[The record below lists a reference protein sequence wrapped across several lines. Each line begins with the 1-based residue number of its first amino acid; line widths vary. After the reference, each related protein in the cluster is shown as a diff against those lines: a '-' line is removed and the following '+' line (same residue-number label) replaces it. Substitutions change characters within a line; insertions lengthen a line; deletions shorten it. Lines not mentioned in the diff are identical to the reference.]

1 MMADRAFV
9 LGLDGV
15 PWDLLERWAEDGEL
29 PNFQRLLTEGASGPL
44 ESTIPA
50 TTAPAWPAIA
60 TGVGPDKH
68 GVYGFQRIGTDYR
81 HRMNTS
87 HDWCATPMW
96 ERLAPSVVGNVP
108 LTYPAREIDGT
119 LVTGMM
125 TPEPGDGFTHPREL
139 AAEIADRVPHYAIGL
154 DWGEYADRQQA
165 FLDDLDGLLTNRVE
179 LLELLM
185 TIEDWELF
193 FFVFTALDR
202 LKHLVWDESVILDHY
217 RTMDD
222 VLGDV
227 LDYVA
232 DRGAT
237 LYVVSDHGFG
247 PISRI
252 VHVNRL
258 LESAGYLTRQRE
270 SGTRGVLSSLGV
282 TKSNVE
288 TWLDRSGISQDA
300 LVDYL
305 PQAFVD
311 MVALQVPGEHS
322 LYDVEFGETT
332 AFFHG
337 SGELY
342 VNDTERFERGTVRP
356 EAVPALKR
364 ELTSLLETA
373 EDPETGDRPL
383 TVHDGGEVYP
393 ADDES
398 PDLVVTPDPAYDCLT
413 MLTDKA
419 FSDPGSKAG
428 GHRSE
433 GVFLAWGPDVEAG
446 ATVEEASVVD
456 VAPTVLHGAGEAIPE
471 ATDGRVLQEVFTDGS
486 APGSTPVEKRPLTAR
501 ADDSRDPATEDG
513 DDGDV
518 EERLRG
524 LGYLE

>member
-1 MMADRAFV
+1 MTTDRAFV

-15 PWDLLERWAEDGEL
+15 PWNLLEGWAEDGEL
-29 PNFQRLLTEGASGPL
+29 PNFQRLLTEGASGPMA
-44 ESTIPA
+44 STIPA

-60 TGVGPDKH
+60 TGVGPDEH
-68 GVYGFQRIGTDYR
+68 GVYGFQRIGADYR

-87 HDWCATPMW
+87 RDWQATPMW
-96 ERLAPSVVGNVP
+96 ERLAPAVVGNVP
-108 LTYPAREIDGT
+108 LTYPAVEIDGQ

-125 TPEPGDGFTHPREL
+125 TPEPGEGFTHPPEL
-139 AAEIADRVPHYAIGL
+139 AEEIADRVPDYAIGL

-165 FLDDLDGLLTNRVE
+165 FLDDLDGLLENRVE

-185 TIEDWELF
+185 ATEDWELF

-202 LKHLVWDESVILDHY
+202 LKHLVWDESVILDYY

-227 LDYVA
+227 LDYVEE
-232 DRGAT
+232 RNAT

-258 LESAGYLTRQRE
+258 LESGGYLTRQQE

-288 TWLDRSGISQDA
+288 TWLDRSGIGQDS

-322 LYDVEFGETT
+322 LYDVDFANTT

-342 VNDTERFERGTVRP
+342 VNDTERFEQGTVSP

-364 ELTSLLETA
+364 ELTSLLESA
-373 EDPETGDRPL
+373 ADPETGAQPL
-383 TVHDGGEVYP
+383 TVHDGDEVYP
-393 ADDES
+393 ADDGS
-398 PDLVVTPDPAYDCLT
+398 PDLVVTPDPEYDCLT
-413 MLTDKA
+413 MLTDEA

-433 GVFLAWGPDVEAG
+433 GVFLAWGPDVDAG
-446 ATVEEASVVD
+446 ATVEDASVVD
-456 VAPTVLHGAGEAIPE
+456 VAPTVLHGAGRAIPE
-471 ATDGRVLQEVFTDGS
+471 ATDGRVLGEVFAEGS
-486 APGSTPVEKRPLTAR
+486 DPDSAAIERRPLTGR
-501 ADDSRDPATEDG
+501 SDDRDEPTEDG
-513 DDGDV
+513 SEEDV